1 MNQHDIV
8 PIQLS
13 QEIPTKQVVGNP
25 TNKLAVRLKQ
35 KDGSEVFIYNGVN
48 NYILQ
53 AVLKEGL
60 SGAS

>member
-1 MNQHDIV
+1 MI
-8 PIQLS
+8 LS
-13 QEIPTKQVVGNP
+13 LFNSIKKYQQVVGNP

-60 SGAS
+60 SGDS

>member
-1 MNQHDIV
+1 MNHQDIV
-8 PIQLS
+8 PIQIPK
-13 QEIPTKQVVGNP
+13 EISAKQIVGNP

-35 KDGSEVFIYNGVN
+35 KNGSEVFIYNGVN